1 MRVSINRYLS
11 WLLVVS
17 MLHVAFAPS
26 ALAQSL
32 APSLTETMSAAGSMP
47 SGTPMP
53 MGTPMPT
60 EAPKPFT
67 TSPYYPNPT
76 DEAIDTPGAI
86 LDYPLGI
93 NDTLSINIW
102 SNTLRFGQTVVI
114 PLEGRIYLP
123 QIGEIEAT
131 GLTTTQLKDKIS
143 RMIAGRVKDA
153 KVSVLLVK
161 THTIKV
167 YVTGLVHKPGA
178 YSMNALGRFAT
189 ALSLAGGPLPEGSL
203 RQITLKQ
210 GSKTRTLDWMKF
222 IQEGDA
228 SQNPRLQAGDVIVVP
243 QAKHV
248 AKIEGAVNKPGAY
261 EFIPGETVDTLI
273 TFANGLQTEAAP
285 AQASL
290 AQFPAGASAPQAERP
305 VDLSNSKGLQ
315 TKLSHRDVVTVP
327 TNTLSFVEL
336 RRTRV
341 KVTGEVANPNQYTL
355 TLGNTLR
362 DLLMAAGG
370 PKPTAG
376 LREVKIYRRSGSGEL
391 RTNDAQVVDAYRLL
405 YDNDESQN
413 VELQDGDLVAVP
425 VNKDPT
431 EDSAVYVYGHVGKPG
446 KIPYRSGY
454 HLSDYLNSAGG
465 PLQKANLR
473 GVTITRGG
481 TDSKKSQTIK
491 VDAYRVMHEGRQ
503 DLDPILQEGDVIHVP
518 ESFFYIAN
526 FQDVVSTILA
536 AAAVWAIF
544 K

>member
-1 MRVSINRYLS
+1 MRVSTNRFLS
-11 WLLVVS
+11 WALLAS
-17 MLHVAFAPS
+17 LLQMALMPAAFA
-26 ALAQSL
+26 Q
-32 APSLTETMSAAGSMP
+32 SMP
-47 SGTPMP
+47 SAFSQSLPP
-53 MGTPMPT
+53 AAAPV
-60 EAPKPFT
+60 EASIGST
-67 TSPYYPNPT
+67 AVTSPFVSPA

-102 SNTLRFGQTVVI
+102 SNTLRFGQTVVV

-123 QIGEIEAT
+123 QIGEIEVV
-131 GLTTTQLKDKIS
+131 GLTTTQLKEKIS
-143 RMIAGRVKDA
+143 RTIAGRVKDA

-167 YVTGLVHKPGA
+167 YVTGLVKNPGT

-210 GSKTRTLDWMKF
+210 GSKTRSLDWMKLVR
-222 IQEGDA
+222 EGDA
-228 SQNPRLQAGDVIVVP
+228 SQNPRLQAGDVIHVP
-243 QAKHV
+243 QAQHI
-248 AKIEGAVNKPGAY
+248 AKVEGAVNKPGAY
-261 EFIPGETVDTLI
+261 EFLPGETIGTLI
-273 TFANGLQTEAAP
+273 GFANGLDTGAAP
-285 AQASL
+285 GQASI
-290 AQFPAGASAPQAERP
+290 AQFPSDAQTPQEERP
-305 VDLSNSKGLQ
+305 IDLSSAKGLQ
-315 TKLSHRDVVTVP
+315 TKLSHRDIITLP
-327 TNTLSFVEL
+327 TNTLSYVEI

-341 KVTGEVANPNQYTL
+341 KITGEVANPAEYTL

-376 LREVKIYRRSGSGEL
+376 LREVKIYRRGESGDLL
-391 RTNDAQVVDAYRLL
+391 RNSEAQVVDAYRLL
-405 YDNDESQN
+405 YDSDDSQN
-413 VELQDGDLVAVP
+413 VQLKDGDLVAVP

-446 KIPYRSGY
+446 KMAYRSGY

-465 PLQKANLR
+465 PMPKANLR
-473 GVTITRGG
+473 GVTITRMAS
-481 TDSKKSQTIK
+481 DSKKSQTLK
-491 VDAYRVMHEGRQ
+491 VDAFRIMHEGRQ
-503 DLDPILQEGDVIHVP
+503 DLDPVLQEGDVIHVP

-526 FQDVVSTILA
+526 FQDVVNVILA

>member
-1 MRVSINRYLS
+1 MRLSSNWFLS
-11 WLLVVS
+11 WVLLAS
-17 MLHVAFAPS
+17 MVQMAFMPP

-32 APSLTETMSAAGSMP
+32 SSPAA
-47 SGTPMP
+47 TPLEA
-53 MGTPMPT
+53 GVDPT
-60 EAPKPFT
+60 TVT
-67 TSPYYPNPT
+67 TTFVAPT

-102 SNTLRFGQTVVI
+102 SNTMRFGQTVVV

-123 QIGEIEAT
+123 QIGEIAVV
-131 GLTTTQLKDKIS
+131 GMTTTELKDKIS
-143 RMIAGRVKDA
+143 KTIAGRVKDA

-167 YVTGLVHKPGA
+167 YVTGLVKNPGA

-189 ALSLAGGPLPEGSL
+189 ALSLAGGPLPEGTL

-210 GSKTRTLDWMKF
+210 GNKTRTLDWMKF
-222 IQEGDA
+222 IREGDA

-243 QAKHV
+243 QAKHI

-261 EFIPGETVDTLI
+261 EFLPGETIETLI
-273 TFANGLQTEAAP
+273 SFANGIKSGAAP
-285 AQASL
+285 AQASI
-290 AQFPAGASAPQAERP
+290 AQFPTDASVPQAERQI
-305 VDLSNSKGLQ
+305 DLSSTKGLQ
-315 TKLSHRDVVTVP
+315 TKLTNRDVITMP
-327 TNTLSFVEL
+327 TNTLSYVEL

-341 KVTGEVANPNQYTL
+341 KVTGEVANPSEYTL

-376 LREVKIYRRSGSGEL
+376 LREVKVFRRTASGEL
-391 RTNDAQVVDAYRLL
+391 RNSDAQVVDAYRLL
-405 YDNDESQN
+405 YDNDDSQN
-413 VELQDGDLVAVP
+413 VQLQDGDVVAVP

-446 KIPYRSGY
+446 KVAYRSGY

-465 PLQKANLR
+465 PQQKANLK
-473 GVTITRGG
+473 GVTITRMAA
-481 TDSKKSQTIK
+481 DSKKSQTIK
-491 VDAYRVMHEGRQ
+491 VDAYRIMHEGRQ
-503 DLDPILQEGDVIHVP
+503 DLDPVLQEGDVVHVP

-526 FQDVVSTILA
+526 FQDVVNTILA
-536 AAAVWAIF
+536 VAAVWAIF

>member
-1 MRVSINRYLS
+1 MRVSINWFLS
-11 WLLVVS
+11 CLLVVS
-17 MLHVAFAPS
+17 MAQMAIAPS

-32 APSLTETMSAAGSMP
+32 SGLSGAPGSAAGLS
-47 SGTPMP
+47 SGAVTANE
-53 MGTPMPT
+53 GNAFA
-60 EAPKPFT
+60 APPA
-67 TSPYYPNPT
+67 

-93 NDTLSINIW
+93 NDTLTINIW
-102 SNTLRFGQTVVI
+102 SNTMRFGQTVVV

-123 QIGEIEAT
+123 QIGEIEVV
-131 GLTTTQLKDKIS
+131 GLTTTQLKDKIA
-143 RMIAGRVKDA
+143 RTIAGRVKDA

-167 YVTGLVHKPGA
+167 YVSGLVKTPGA
-178 YSMNALGRFAT
+178 YSMNSLGRFAT

-203 RQITLKQ
+203 RQITIKQ
-210 GSKTRTLDWMKF
+210 GNKTRTVDWMKF
-222 IQEGDA
+222 VREGDT

-243 QAKHV
+243 QAKHI
-248 AKIEGAVNKPGAY
+248 AKIEGAVSKPGSY
-261 EFIPGETVDTLI
+261 EFIPGETMATLI
-273 TFANGLQTEAAP
+273 GFANGLRPGAVP
-285 AQASL
+285 GQASL
-290 AQFPAGASAPQAERP
+290 AQFPVGADVPQEEKP
-305 VDLSNSKGLQ
+305 IDLSNANGLQ
-315 TKLSHRDVVTVP
+315 TKLSNRDIIEIP
-327 TNTLSFVEL
+327 TNTLSYVEM

-341 KVTGEVANPNQYTL
+341 KITGEVANPSEYTL

-376 LREVKIYRRSGSGEL
+376 LREVKIYRRGASGEL
-391 RTNDAQVVDAYRLL
+391 MRSNEAQVVDAYRLL

-413 VELQDGDLVAVP
+413 VELKDGDLVAVP
-425 VNKDPT
+425 INKDPT

-446 KIPYRSGY
+446 KMAYRSGY

-465 PLQKANLR
+465 PLPKANLR
-473 GVTITRGG
+473 GVTITRMAA
-481 TDSKKSQTIK
+481 DSKKSQTLK
-491 VDAYRVMHEGRQ
+491 VDAYRIMHEGRQ

-526 FQDVVSTILA
+526 FQDVVNVILA

>member
-1 MRVSINRYLS
+1 MRLS
-11 WLLVVS
+11 RNWFISWVLLAS
-17 MLHVAFAPS
+17 MSHLAFAPIT
-26 ALAQSL
+26 LAQSL
-32 APSLTETMSAAGSMP
+32 ADPSATSVDVGV
-47 SGTPMP
+47 GTTAVT
-53 MGTPMPT
+53 TP
-60 EAPKPFT
+60 FV
-67 TSPYYPNPT
+67 SPA

-102 SNTLRFGQTVVI
+102 SNTMRFGQTVVV

-123 QIGEIEAT
+123 QVGEIAVV

-143 RMIAGRVKDA
+143 KTIAGRVKNA
-153 KVSVLLVK
+153 NVSVLLVK

-167 YVTGLVHKPGA
+167 YVTGLVKNPGA

-189 ALSLAGGPLPEGSL
+189 ALSKAGGPLPEGSL

-210 GSKTRTLDWMKF
+210 GSKSRTLDWVKF
-222 IQEGDA
+222 VREGDA

-243 QAKHV
+243 QAQHI
-248 AKIEGAVNKPGAY
+248 AKIEGAVHKPGSY
-261 EFIPGETVDTLI
+261 EFLPGETIDTLI
-273 TFANGLQTEAAP
+273 SFANGLKTGAAP
-285 AQASL
+285 AQASI
-290 AQFPAGASAPQAERP
+290 AQFPSNAAVPQAERSI
-305 VDLSNSKGLQ
+305 DLSGDKGCNI
-315 TKLSHRDVVTVP
+315 KLAHRDVITVP
-327 TNTLSFVEL
+327 SNTQSYVEL

-341 KVTGEVANPNQYTL
+341 KVTGEVANPAEYTL

-362 DLLMAAGG
+362 DLLMVSGG

-391 RTNDAQVVDAYRLL
+391 RASDAQVVDAYRLL

-425 VNKDPT
+425 VNKSPT

-446 KIPYRSGY
+446 KISYRSGY

-473 GVTITRGG
+473 GVTVTRSGA
-481 TDSKKSQTIK
+481 DSKKSQTIK
-491 VDAYRVMHEGRQ
+491 VDAYRIMHEGRQ
-503 DLDPILQEGDVIHVP
+503 DLDPVLQEGDVIHVP

-526 FQDVVSTILA
+526 FQDVVNTILA

>member
-1 MRVSINRYLS
+1 MRVSINWFLS
-11 WLLVVS
+11 WVLLASMVQTVV
-17 MLHVAFAPS
+17 APT
-26 ALAQSL
+26 AIAQSL
-32 APSLTETMSAAGSMP
+32 TAVPGDPGAAAALSA
-47 SGTPMP
+47 GTPTGP
-53 MGTPMPT
+53 
-60 EAPKPFT
+60 E
-67 TSPYYPNPT
+67 PNRFAVPPS

-102 SNTLRFGQTVVI
+102 SNTMRFGQTVVV

-123 QIGEIEAT
+123 QIGEIEVV
-131 GLTTTQLKDKIS
+131 GLTTTQLKESINRTIS
-143 RMIAGRVKDA
+143 GRVKDA

-167 YVTGLVHKPGA
+167 YVTGLVKNPGA

-203 RQITLKQ
+203 RQITVKR
-210 GSKTRTLDWMKF
+210 GSKSLSLDWMKF
-222 IQEGDA
+222 VREGDA
-228 SQNPRLQAGDVIVVP
+228 SQNPRLQAGDVIMVP
-243 QAKHV
+243 QAKHL
-248 AKIEGAVNKPGAY
+248 AKIQGAVNQPGSY
-261 EFIPGETVDTLI
+261 EFVPGETIETLI
-273 TFANGLQTEAAP
+273 RFANGLQSGAAP
-285 AQASL
+285 AQASI
-290 AQFPAGASAPQAERP
+290 AQFPADAQTPQEEKSI
-305 VDLSNSKGLQ
+305 DLSSAKGLQ
-315 TKLSHRDVVTVP
+315 TKLSHRDIITMP
-327 TNTLSFVEL
+327 TNTLSYVEL

-341 KVTGEVANPNQYTL
+341 KITGEVAKPSEYTL

-376 LREVKIYRRSGSGEL
+376 LREVKIYRRMASGEI
-391 RTNDAQVVDAYRLL
+391 RNSDAQVVDAYRLL

-413 VELQDGDLVAVP
+413 AQLQDGDLVAVP

-446 KIPYRSGY
+446 KMPYRSGY

-465 PLQKANLR
+465 PLPKANLR
-473 GVTITRGG
+473 GVTITRGAANA
-481 TDSKKSQTIK
+481 SKSQTLK

-503 DLDPILQEGDVIHVP
+503 DLDPVLQEGDVIHVP

-526 FQDVVSTILA
+526 FQDVVNTILA
-536 AAAVWAIF
+536 VAAVWAIF

>member
-1 MRVSINRYLS
+1 M
-11 WLLVVS
+11 
-17 MLHVAFAPS
+17 AFAPS

-32 APSLTETMSAAGSMP
+32 ATAPSEAGVSATAVTTPFAAPP
-47 SGTPMP
+47 S
-53 MGTPMPT
+53 
-60 EAPKPFT
+60 
-67 TSPYYPNPT
+67 

-93 NDTLSINIW
+93 NDTLAINIW
-102 SNTLRFGQTVVI
+102 SNSMRFGQTVVV

-123 QIGEIEAT
+123 QIGEVEVV

-167 YVTGLVHKPGA
+167 YVTGLVKHPGA

-222 IQEGDA
+222 VREGDA
-228 SQNPRLQAGDVIVVP
+228 SQNPRLQAGDVIMVP
-243 QAKHV
+243 QAKHI
-248 AKIEGAVNKPGAY
+248 ARIEGSVNKPGAY
-261 EFIPGETVDTLI
+261 EFLPGETVESLI
-273 TFANGLQTEAAP
+273 GFAHGLKTGAAP
-285 AQASL
+285 AQASI
-290 AQFPAGASAPQAERP
+290 AHFPAGATVPQAENMI
-305 VDLSNSKGLQ
+305 DLSAAKGLQ
-315 TKLSHRDVVTVP
+315 AKLSHRDIVTLP
-327 TNTLSFVEL
+327 SNTLSYVEL

-341 KVTGEVANPNQYTL
+341 KVTGEVVNPGEYTL

-362 DLLMAAGG
+362 DLLMAANG

-376 LREVKIYRRSGSGEL
+376 LREIKIYRRTESGEL
-391 RTNDAQVVDAYRLL
+391 RNSDAQVVDAYRLL

-413 VELQDGDLVAVP
+413 VELKDGDRVAVP

-446 KIPYRSGY
+446 KIAYRTGY

-473 GVTITRGG
+473 GVTITRGAAS
-481 TDSKKSQTIK
+481 SKKSQTLK
-491 VDAYRVMHEGRQ
+491 VDAYRIMHEGRQ
-503 DLDPILQEGDVIHVP
+503 DLDPVLQEGDVIHVP

-526 FQDVVSTILA
+526 FQDVVNTILA